1 MFQKLSAL
9 PLYPLL
15 LAAHFPLFLLTRSLA
30 VPEAGVAVRP
40 VLVGVACTLLAMGV
54 LWLLLRDLHR
64 AALWTALGIVLVCY
78 FKTLDPVFDGLIGL
92 AMAPP
97 PPLYVLA
104 GLLVLIAPILLF
116 ARPGPDMARIA
127 NLATLI
133 MLAFPLAPLVEQ
145 EAQAFTA
152 GRHPA
157 AEREQDA
164 PFSAASPIGQPPSI
178 VHIVLDGYGRQ
189 DVLAELY
196 GFDNRPFLDGLRGLG
211 FEIAGQATA
220 PYNQTLLVMSSV
232 LSGSYLEDLLPAEQP
247 ADLRQA
253 LSERFRHNP
262 VMTALGRLGYQT
274 AAFDVRYD
282 PVRMDRVD
290 RLLAPYALSNF
301 EKVLLEETLLDNVAQ
316 LLGLGLPSLDRAMFE
331 QPYENGL
338 TPPFFLYVHVLAP
351 HPPFDVDPQGRHVA
365 PAGGS
370 SGLRDGSHFTKDEPG
385 RRRIYRDGY
394 VDKLTFTNEL
404 VLRYAKRL
412 VERVPDPKLIIIH
425 GDHGGGLHFDQDSV
439 ERSCL
444 FERFSPLLAVYSS
457 DGRLELPPDLNLT
470 NLYRLVFNTYLDTNL
485 ELLPSRSVFAGWK
498 EPARQIVLTPEQL
511 HRPCRTEA
519 TVLDGVSAAQP
530 R

>member
-1 MFQKLSAL
+1 MFRKSSAL

-30 VPEAGVAVRP
+30 VPETGMVVRP
-40 VLVGVACTLLAMGV
+40 VLVGVASTLLAMGG

-92 AMAPP
+92 VMTPP

-104 GLLVLIAPILLF
+104 GLLVLITPALLF
-116 ARPGPDMARIA
+116 ARPGPDVARIA
-127 NLATLI
+127 NLVTLI
-133 MLAFPLAPLVEQ
+133 MLAFPLATLVGQ
-145 EAQAFTA
+145 EAQAFSA
-152 GRHPA
+152 GRHSA
-157 AEREQDA
+157 AEREHDA
-164 PFSAASPIGQPPSI
+164 PFSTARPLGQPPSI

-211 FEIAGQATA
+211 FKIAGQATT

-253 LSERFRHNP
+253 LSERLRHNP
-262 VMTALGRLGYQT
+262 VMTTLGRLGYQT

-282 PVRMDRVD
+282 PVRMDWVD
-290 RLLAPYALSNF
+290 RVLAPYTLSNF

-316 LLGLGLPSLDRAMFE
+316 RLGLGEPSLDRAMFE
-331 QPYENGL
+331 QPYESGL
-338 TPPFFLYVHVLAP
+338 TPPFFLYVHALAP

-370 SGLRDGSHFTKDEPG
+370 SGLRDGSHFTEDDPG

-394 VDKLTFTNEL
+394 VDKLAFTNDL
-404 VLRYAKRL
+404 VLRYVTRL
-412 VERVPDPKLIIIH
+412 VEQVPDPKLIIVH
-425 GDHGGGLHFDQDSV
+425 GDHGGGLHFEQDSA
-439 ERSCL
+439 EQSCL
-444 FERFSPLLAVYSS
+444 FERFSPLLAAYSS
-457 DGRLELPPDLNLT
+457 DGRLELPPDLNLA
-470 NLYRLVFNTYLDTNL
+470 NLYRLVFNTYFGTDLA
-485 ELLPSRSVFAGWK
+485 LLPGRSVFAGWE
-498 EPARQIVLTPEQL
+498 EPARQTVLTPEQL
-511 HRPCRTEA
+511 RRPCRTA
-519 TVLDGVSAAQP
+519 PQVPGGVSAAQP
-530 R
+530 H